1 MKNDVKISTD
11 RYEILSSGCIII
23 PSLESLMFEFDGLR
37 FKISFLAA
45 DSSAPK
51 FVSNVDRDDKGDFLS
66 IIMYGFENSFLFS
79 SNKEIHVVYFENKPL
94 YLKFSVISINKNGT
108 DNSEDKIFYYTW
120 FIQK

>member
-1 MKNDVKISTD
+1 MKNDVKIYTD

-23 PSLESLMFEFDGLR
+23 PSLESLMFEFEGLR
-37 FKISFLAA
+37 FKISFLAE

-51 FVSNVDRDDKGDFLS
+51 SVSNVDRDDKGDFLS
-66 IIMYGFENSFLFS
+66 IIMYGFENSFLLS
-79 SNKEIHVVYFENKPL
+79 SNKEIHVGYLENKPL

>member
-23 PSLESLMFEFDGLR
+23 PSLESLMFEFEGLR
-37 FKISFLAA
+37 FKISFLAE

-66 IIMYGFENSFLFS
+66 ILMYGFENSFLLS
-79 SNKEIHVVYFENKPL
+79 SNKEIHVGYLENKPL
-94 YLKFSVISINKNGT
+94 YLKFSVISINKNET

>member
-23 PSLESLMFEFDGLR
+23 PSLESLMFEFDELR

-66 IIMYGFENSFLFS
+66 IIMYGFENSFLLS
-79 SNKEIHVVYFENKPL
+79 SNKEIHEMKKMPEKASFIL
-94 YLKFSVISINKNGT
+94 WFFL
-108 DNSEDKIFYYTW
+108 NSFMNR
-120 FIQK
+120 